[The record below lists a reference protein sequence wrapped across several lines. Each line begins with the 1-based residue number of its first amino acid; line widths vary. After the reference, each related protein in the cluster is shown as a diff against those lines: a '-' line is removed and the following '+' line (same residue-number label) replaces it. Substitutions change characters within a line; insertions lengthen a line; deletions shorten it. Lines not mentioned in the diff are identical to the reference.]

1 MTIDDY
7 LRLGQISIETAL
19 YTCAPILGFGLV
31 AGLLVRIFQAAT
43 QINDPALAFI
53 PKIGAAIVG
62 MVLFGHF
69 MVNRIAGFTI
79 FVYSQI
85 GNVTPN

>member
-1 MTIDDY
+1 MGIDDF

-19 YTCAPILGFGLV
+19 YTCAPILIFGLV
-31 AGLLVRIFQAAT
+31 AGLLVSIFQAAT

-62 MVLFGHF
+62 MIIFGNF
-69 MVNRIAGFTI
+69 MINRIAGFTI
-79 FVYSQI
+79 YVISQI
-85 GNVTPN
+85 GNINIK